1 MTEADAGRD
10 RSRDAANQLFPRE
23 GELAGDTS
31 APAEATAPPAGAPSS
46 ALPESEAPAPSGATV
61 AGDASSGSVRDPSR
75 GGAEVLDHELETMP
89 PLTEDTELQSLYE
102 QGLDIKA
109 RSQWALARRRFLRHK
124 LAVGSLI
131 ILILIFGAGIFAEQ
145 IAPYSFSDQNFEDGN
160 LGPTFHNQHYFG
172 TDVLGRDYFSRVVF
186 GIRTSVRVALLVAF
200 LSTAIGVLIGAI
212 AGYFGGWIDNLLMR
226 FTDLMLTLPILAVL
240 LVAAALLGQGSPY
253 RVAVIL
259 ALFFWTTLAR
269 IVRGSF
275 LSLREKEYVEAAKAI
290 GAGDGR
296 IILRHMLPNT
306 LGAIIVNLTLTVATA
321 ILIEATLSFLG
332 FGVRPPT
339 PALGKLIEE
348 GQGEML
354 IGHWWLVVFPGV
366 MIVSIV
372 LCINFVGD
380 GLRDA
385 LDPTQRRTV

>member
-1 MTEADAGRD
+1 MTEAEAGRD
-10 RSRDAANQLFPRE
+10 RTRDAANQPLPRE
-23 GELAGDTS
+23 AELGSETS
-31 APAEATAPPAGAPSS
+31 APVEASAPPAGAPSS
-46 ALPESEAPAPSGATV
+46 GISPSEEPAPSGSTV
-61 AGDASSGSVRDPSR
+61 EDA
-75 GGAEVLDHELETMP
+75 ELE
-89 PLTEDTELQSLYE
+89 SLYE

-131 ILILIFGAGIFAEQ
+131 VLILIFGAGIFAEQ
-145 IAPYSFSDQNFEDGN
+145 LAPYSFSEQNFEDGN
-160 LGPTFHNQHYFG
+160 LGPTFHNKHYFG

-200 LSTAIGVLIGAI
+200 LSTIIGVLVGAI

-240 LVAAALLGQGSPY
+240 LVASALLGEGSPY
-253 RVAVIL
+253 RVAIIL
-259 ALFFWTTLAR
+259 AFFFWTTLAR

-290 GAGDGR
+290 GANDRR

-354 IGHWWLVVFPGV
+354 IGHWWLVVFPGL
-366 MIVSIV
+366 MIVAIV

-385 LDPTQRRTV
+385 LDPTQRRTS